1 MSKHLTLD
9 DRIVIENSLKERK
22 SFKEIGRSLN
32 KDCTTISKEVRKH
45 REELKKGA
53 WGNAFNACLH
63 RVFLR

>member
-32 KDCTTISKEVRKH
+32 KIVLLY
-45 REELKKGA
+45 LK
-53 WGNAFNACLH
+53 
-63 RVFLR
+63 